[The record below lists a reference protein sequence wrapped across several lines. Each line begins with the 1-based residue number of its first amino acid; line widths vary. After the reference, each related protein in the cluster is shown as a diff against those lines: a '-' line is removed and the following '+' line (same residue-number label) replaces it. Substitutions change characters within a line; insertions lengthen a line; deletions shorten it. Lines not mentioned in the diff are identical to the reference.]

1 MASTCK
7 LARIFLN
14 SNYIDGLQH
23 QEKRCQHLQK
33 SVSQILKACA
43 LLEKPVQAF
52 QVIKYHFA
60 LAKID
65 MSEGTTRD
73 TDSC

>member
-1 MASTCK
+1 MVFSIKKRDVKHSSKST
-7 LARIFLN
+7 A
-14 SNYIDGLQH
+14 
-23 QEKRCQHLQK
+23 
-33 SVSQILKACA
+33 QISKACA

-65 MSEGTTRD
+65 MSDGTTRD
-73 TDSC
+73 TDWC